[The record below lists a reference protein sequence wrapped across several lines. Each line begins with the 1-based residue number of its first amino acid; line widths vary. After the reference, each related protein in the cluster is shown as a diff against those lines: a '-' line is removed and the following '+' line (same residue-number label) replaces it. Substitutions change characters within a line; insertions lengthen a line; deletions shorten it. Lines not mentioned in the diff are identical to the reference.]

1 MAYRKF
7 KADQLF
13 SGKELMNNQQVL
25 ICTEDGSIE
34 DIVSASEAGDDI
46 EHFNGILS
54 PGFINAHCH
63 LELSHLKGQIPE
75 RTGMVDFLLSV
86 MSKRNFPKEDILK
99 AIDEAETE
107 MLNNGIVAVG
117 DICNTIDTIAQKNK
131 GRLYYH
137 NFIEAT
143 GFVDANAD
151 QRFQLAKI
159 IFEQFAQYYSV
170 PVESNSIVPH
180 APYSVSSS
188 LFSAIANFP
197 GNQLLSIHN
206 QEHEAENELYKNKT
220 GDFLRLF
227 ETIGLNIDHFNTS
240 GKTSLQ
246 SILPYFYS
254 QQQLLLVHN
263 VATKQDDLQ
272 AIRNSQFAIQN
283 LYFCLCP
290 NANLYINEAMPDM
303 NMLMRNECNIV
314 VGTDSL
320 ASNHALDILS
330 ELRSLR
336 EHFPS
341 VEISNLLQW
350 ATINGAK
357 ALKLDGILGSF
368 EKGKQPGIINI
379 SADLQDVKRVL

>member
-1 MAYRKF
+1 MMYRKF
-7 KADQLF
+7 RADQLF
-13 SGKELMNNQQVL
+13 NGKQLLSNEQVL
-25 ICTEDGSIE
+25 ICKEDGSIE
-34 DIVSASEAGDDI
+34 AIVPLSDAGDDI
-46 EHFNGILS
+46 QQFSGILS

-63 LELSHLKGQIPE
+63 LELSHLQGQIPE

-86 MSKRNFPKEDILK
+86 MGKRNFSKEDILV
-99 AIDEAETE
+99 AIDEAETQ

-117 DICNTIDTIAQKNK
+117 DICNTIDTIEQKNK
-131 GRLYYH
+131 ARLYYH

-143 GFVDANAD
+143 GFVDANAG
-151 QRFQLAKI
+151 QRFQLATT
-159 IFEQFAQYYSV
+159 IFEQFARCYTI

-188 LFSAIANFP
+188 LFKAIADFP

-227 ETIGLNIDHFNTS
+227 ETIGLNIDHFNAS

-246 SILPYFYS
+246 SFLPYFYS

-263 VATKQDDLQ
+263 VATKEDDLE
-272 AIRNSQFAIQN
+272 AIRSSPFAIQN

-290 NANLYINEAMPDM
+290 NANLYINETLPDV
-303 NMLMRNECNIV
+303 NMLIRHECNIV

-320 ASNHALDILS
+320 ASNHSLDILS
-330 ELRSLR
+330 ELRLLH

-341 VEISNLLQW
+341 VDMPTLLQW

-368 EKGKQPGIINI
+368 ENGKQPGIIHI
-379 SADLQDVKRVL
+379 SADLQNVKRLL

>member
-34 DIVSASEAGDDI
+34 DIVPASEAGDDI

-137 NFIEAT
+137 NFIETT
-143 GFVDANAD
+143 GFVDANAE
-151 QRFQLAKI
+151 QRFQLAKT

-188 LFSAIANFP
+188 LFRAIANFP

-206 QEHEAENELYKNKT
+206 QEHESENELYKNKT

-227 ETIGLNIDHFNTS
+227 ETIGLNIDHFNAS
-240 GKTSLQ
+240 GRTSLQ
-246 SILPYFYS
+246 SVLPYFYS

-263 VATKQDDLQ
+263 VATSEEDILYIQ
-272 AIRNSQFAIQN
+272 NSKFAIHN
-283 LYFCLCP
+283 LHFCLCP
-290 NANLYINEAMPDM
+290 NANLYINEAMPDV
-303 NMLMRNECNIV
+303 NMLMRNKCNIV